1 VKRLCLAL
9 LFLSGAAFATG
20 PTLVGGAVL
29 QCVSGPNCSPSY
41 TPTST
46 LNEVIVCG
54 TSNGAVTSMSAA
66 DTLGTPVSLN
76 AGPQVLT
83 SPASGIFYYTPGAGV
98 TGFKISFGTS
108 HAMTVAVAEYSNVT
122 SVVGTPTGGT
132 NNATSN
138 NPNVSPTASESGDL
152 AVACLARLGAGSA
165 QTAAGSSSLR
175 EEAHTTAPS
184 GALAD
189 TTASGA
195 TSTEVQT
202 SVGSAAWTASALIL
216 KTAGG
221 GGPTF
226 TPRLTMLGVGP

>member
-1 VKRLCLAL
+1 MKRLCLAL

-20 PTLVGGAVL
+20 PTFIGGAVA
-29 QCVSGPNCSPSY
+29 QCSSAASCSVIY

-46 LNEVIVCG
+46 SDEIVACG
-54 TSNGAVTSMSAA
+54 TSNGAVTSISAH
-66 DTLGTPVSLN
+66 DNLGSPVALT
-76 AGPQVLT
+76 AGSQVLT

-98 TGFKISFGTS
+98 TGFNVSFGTS
-108 HAMTVAVAEYSNVT
+108 HAMTVAVAEYSNVS
-122 SVVGTPTGGT
+122 SVAGTPTGGT